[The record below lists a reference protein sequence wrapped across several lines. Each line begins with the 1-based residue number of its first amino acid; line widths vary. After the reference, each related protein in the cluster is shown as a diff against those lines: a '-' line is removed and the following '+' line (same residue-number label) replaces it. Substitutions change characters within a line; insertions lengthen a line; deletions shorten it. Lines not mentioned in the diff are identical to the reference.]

1 MPKITTH
8 TKNITLKSN
17 FKDSYHVTYFNLY
30 FFCNCLFVSLEVILI
45 RKKKKL
51 IILA

>member
-1 MPKITTH
+1 MSKIRTH

-17 FKDSYHVTYFNLY
+17 FEASYHVTYLNLC

-45 RKKKKL
+45 RKKKN
-51 IILA
+51 